1 MDSGGFW
8 KLVDH
13 AVAATADL
21 EQRRG
26 WLSGRLALL
35 PAGEIA
41 DFAVRLDE
49 QRRRVDT
56 WAHWQAATLICSG
69 LCGMDSFFYFQAWLI
84 GQGREVFE
92 SVAAS
97 PDALADLP
105 AVRRLA
111 ALGSVDG
118 WSDEDWPEWEALYR
132 VPDAALE
139 AVHAADLDEL
149 LASRGQARAFDV
161 SPGGEV
167 VEVEDPADVERRI
180 PRLWALFGKVP
191 R

>member
-1 MDSGGFW
+1 MDARGFW

-21 EQRRG
+21 EQRRV

-49 QRRRVDT
+49 QRLRVDT
-56 WAHWQAATLICSG
+56 WAHWKAATLICSG

-84 GQGREVFE
+84 GQGRVVFE

-111 ALGSVDG
+111 ALGSVDE

-139 AVHAADLDEL
+139 AVHAGDLDAL
-149 LASRGQARAFDV
+149 LASLGEARAFDV
-161 SPGGEV
+161 SPGGE
-167 VEVEDPADVERRI
+167 DVERRI
-180 PRLWALFGKVP
+180 PRLWALFGRVP

>member
-1 MDSGGFW
+1 MDAEGFW

-13 AVAATADL
+13 AVASTADL
-21 EQRRG
+21 EERRA
-26 WLSGRLALL
+26 WLRGRLALL

-56 WAHWQAATLICSG
+56 WPHWQAATLICHG

-92 SVAAS
+92 TVVSS

-105 AVRRLA
+105 HVRHLA
-111 ALGSVDG
+111 SLGDVDG
-118 WSDEDWPEWEALYR
+118 WSDDDWPDWESLYR
-132 VPDAALE
+132 VPDAAFE
-139 AVHAADLDEL
+139 AVFTGELDDLLE
-149 LASRGQARAFDV
+149 SRGQARAFDV
-161 SPGGEV
+161 SPGGEDV
-167 VEVEDPADVERRI
+167 QMEDPADIARRL
-180 PRLWALFGKVP
+180 PRLWSLFGK
-191 R
+191 

>member
-1 MDSGGFW
+1 MDSGGLW

-21 EQRRG
+21 EQRRE

-41 DFAVRLDE
+41 DFAVRLEE
-49 QRRRVDT
+49 QRGRVDT

-84 GQGREVFE
+84 GQGREVFS

-97 PDALADLP
+97 PDALADVP

-111 ALGSVDG
+111 ALGPVDE

-132 VPDAALE
+132 VPDAAFE
-139 AVHAADLDEL
+139 AVHAGGLDEL
-149 LASRGQARAFDV
+149 LASRGQGRAFDV
-161 SPGGEV
+161 SPGGEDV
-167 VEVEDPADVERRI
+167 GMEDPADIAWRI
-180 PRLWALFGKVP
+180 PRLWALFGTVP

>member
-1 MDSGGFW
+1 MDARGLW

-21 EQRRG
+21 EQRRV

-56 WAHWQAATLICSG
+56 WAHWQAADLICGG
-69 LCGMDSFFYFQAWLI
+69 LCSGDGFFYFQAWLI
-84 GQGREVFE
+84 GQGRVVFE

-97 PDALADLP
+97 PDTLADLP

-111 ALGSVDG
+111 ALGSVAE
-118 WSDEDWPEWEALYR
+118 WSDEDWPEWEALYQ
-132 VPDAALE
+132 VPDAAFE
-139 AVHAADLDEL
+139 AVHPGDLDDL

-161 SPGGEV
+161 SPVGKA
-167 VEVEDPADVERRI
+167 VEIEDPADIERRI

>member
-1 MDSGGFW
+1 MDAGGFW

-21 EQRRG
+21 EQRRE

-41 DFAVRLDE
+41 DFAVPLDE
-49 QRRRVDT
+49 RRRRVDT

-84 GQGREVFE
+84 GQGRSVFE
-92 SVAAS
+92 AVAVS

-105 AVRRLA
+105 AVARLA
-111 ALGSVDG
+111 ALGPVHG
-118 WSDEDWPEWEALYR
+118 WSDEYWPHWEALYR
-132 VPDAALE
+132 VPDAAFE
-139 AVHAADLDEL
+139 AVYAGDLDDL

-161 SPGGEV
+161 SPGGEDM
-167 VEVEDPADVERRI
+167 EMEDPADIARRI

>member
-1 MDSGGFW
+1 MDAGGLW

-21 EQRRG
+21 EQRRE
-26 WLSGRLALL
+26 WLCGRLALL

-49 QRRRVDT
+49 QRSRVDT

-84 GQGREVFE
+84 GQGREVFS

-97 PDALADLP
+97 PDALADV
-105 AVRRLA
+105 AQVRRLA

-132 VPDAALE
+132 VPDTALE
-139 AVHAADLDEL
+139 TVHGADLDEL

-161 SPGGEV
+161 SPGGED
-167 VEVEDPADVERRI
+167 VEMEDPADIARRI
-180 PRLWALFGKVP
+180 PRLWAFGKVA

>member
-1 MDSGGFW
+1 MDTGGFW

-13 AVAATADL
+13 AVRATTDL
-21 EQRRG
+21 EQRRV

-84 GQGREVFE
+84 GQGRVVFE

-111 ALGSVDG
+111 ALGSVDE
-118 WSDEDWPEWEALYR
+118 WSDEDWPEWEVLYR
-132 VPDAALE
+132 VPDAAFE
-139 AVHAADLDEL
+139 AVHAGDLDDL
-149 LASRGQARAFDV
+149 LASRGQTRAFDV
-161 SPGGEV
+161 SPGGEA
-167 VEVEDPADVERRI
+167 VEMEDPADIERRI

>member
-1 MDSGGFW
+1 MDAGGFW

-21 EQRRG
+21 EQRRE

-49 QRRRVDT
+49 QRVRVDT

-69 LCGMDSFFYFQAWLI
+69 LCSGDGFFYFQAWLI
-84 GQGREVFE
+84 GQGRSVFE

-105 AVRRLA
+105 AVARLA
-111 ALGSVDG
+111 ALGPVDG
-118 WSDEDWPEWEALYR
+118 WSDEDWPEWEVLYR
-132 VPDAALE
+132 VPDAAFE
-139 AVHAADLDEL
+139 AVYAGDLDDL

-161 SPGGEV
+161 SPGGED
-167 VEVEDPADVERRI
+167 VEMEDPVDIARRI
-180 PRLWALFGKVP
+180 PRLWALFGKVA